1 MNILNKIFKLINIIF
16 VLTVFLSLLISFGI
30 ITETK
35 YIEIIKIYCI
45 CYLIFYIV
53 ALIIKTILEMVIS
66 KKNK

>member
-30 ITETK
+30 ITEIK